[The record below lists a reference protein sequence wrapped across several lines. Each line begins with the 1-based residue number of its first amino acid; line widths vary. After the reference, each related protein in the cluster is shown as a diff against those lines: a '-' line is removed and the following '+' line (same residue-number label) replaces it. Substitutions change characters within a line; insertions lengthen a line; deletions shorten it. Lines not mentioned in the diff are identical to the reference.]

1 MTQPQQK
8 PSRSSDDTIQR
19 ALLRAYVNQNY
30 EKYQSLWDKAASRPT
45 KPSWNWAAFFL
56 SLGWLAYRKM
66 YALSALWIGLLL
78 LELIASI
85 VFGYSERYSNAFGLG
100 LAFAAG
106 QVGNMLYE
114 RHANKQV
121 DQVKLA
127 LPPSHWI
134 SALRIQGGAS
144 WAAGIAA
151 WVIYLLLWLLVAL
164 VAEKL

>member
-1 MTQPQQK
+1 MTQPQHK
-8 PSRSSDDTIQR
+8 PSRTRDDAIHR

-30 EKYQSLWDKAASRPT
+30 EKFQTFWDNAASRPS
-45 KPSWNWAAFFL
+45 KQSWNWAAFFL

-78 LELIASI
+78 LELVASM

-121 DQVKLA
+121 DQVKAA
-127 LPPSHWI
+127 LPSSRWV
-134 SALRIQGGAS
+134 SSLRTRGGAS

-151 WVIYLLLWLLVAL
+151 WVIYLLLWLLVTL